1 MLVNMLAYFMAENT
15 FKHHDT
21 VATHI
26 LGARFSRNIREAKHI
41 DFVRERRHMDV
52 CGRGGGLAPVTFLGE
67 KIVESFDSL
76 EKFFISCNHLYKVC
90 KIQHFHKCI
99 YILSIFV
106 CSLSG
111 PGLAPSEN

>member
-1 MLVNMLAYFMAENT
+1 MAENT

-21 VATHI
+21 VAAHM
-26 LGARFSRNIREAKHI
+26 LGARFSRNIREAMHI
-41 DFVRERRHMDV
+41 DFVRERCHMDV

-76 EKFFISCNHLYKVC
+76 EKFFIFCDHLYKVY
-90 KIQHFHKCI
+90 KIQH

-111 PGLAPSEN
+111 PGPA